1 MNKFK
6 TGDTVRW
13 FLNPMHYITGT
24 VVEVCDDGTY
34 WVEHTNGQQRNYK
47 ECELMMHSD
56 DN

>member
-6 TGDTVRW
+6 TGDTIRW

-56 DN
+56 NN